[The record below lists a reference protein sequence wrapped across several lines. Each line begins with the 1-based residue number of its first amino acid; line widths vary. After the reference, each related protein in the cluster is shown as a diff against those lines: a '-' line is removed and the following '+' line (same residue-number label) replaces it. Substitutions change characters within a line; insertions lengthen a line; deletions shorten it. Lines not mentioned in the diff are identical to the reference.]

1 MKKISSSAAAEIRI
15 EVIKFGS
22 GSKNSEKKIL
32 TGSDC
37 DWKNGRTDDDDARPI
52 KDYLKSG
59 PWSWSSPWSKVW

>member
-15 EVIKFGS
+15 EVIKFDS

-32 TGSDC
+32 IGSDC
-37 DWKNGRTDDDDARPI
+37 ERKNGRTDDDDDARAI

-59 PWSWSSPWSKVW
+59 PWPWPKVW